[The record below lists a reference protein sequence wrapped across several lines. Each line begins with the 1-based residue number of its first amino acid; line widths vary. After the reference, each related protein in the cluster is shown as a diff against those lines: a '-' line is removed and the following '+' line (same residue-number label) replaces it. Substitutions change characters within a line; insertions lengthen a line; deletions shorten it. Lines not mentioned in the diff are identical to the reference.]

1 MSGTQNHMQPYS
13 DEELAALA
21 KAGREDALTW
31 LVCRYAPMV
40 RARARRFAQGAL
52 DEEDLFQEGMIA
64 LLFAVRGFQAEKG
77 NAFCTFAAACV
88 NHKLTNAVVSH
99 MRQKNAPMR
108 SYISLSDEIP
118 SAESFD
124 VQEDP
129 VQAVIED
136 EEADAR
142 RRRIVAL
149 LTSFEQQVLTLYL
162 KAFSY
167 GEMAK
172 RLGVTN
178 KAVDNALQ
186 RIRRKLRRA
195 FAQE

>member
-1 MSGTQNHMQPYS
+1 
-13 DEELAALA
+13 
-21 KAGREDALTW
+21 
-31 LVCRYAPMV
+31 
-40 RARARRFAQGAL
+40 
-52 DEEDLFQEGMIA
+52 
-64 LLFAVRGFQAEKG
+64 
-77 NAFCTFAAACV
+77 
-88 NHKLTNAVVSH
+88 

-108 SYISLSDEIP
+108 SYISLSDEIR
-118 SAESFD
+118 SAEAFEF
-124 VQEDP
+124 QEDP

-136 EEADAR
+136 EEAAAR
-142 RRRIVAL
+142 RQRIVAL